1 MKAADGLIQYKTV
14 GIPEQ
19 KLPDIVKPGVIAG
32 HLTRKAAQLTG
43 LREGIPVAVGT
54 NDAAAA
60 QAGAGNT
67 KAGDMLIVSGSSEM
81 ISILTDKAVVND
93 KYYLRRAAADGLWQI
108 FAITASGLV
117 IDWFRREFY
126 KEMDET
132 TFYREALPAAIRQYY
147 STKVRFAPYIAG
159 IAKALC
165 RGRGFRSYPLTAP
178 GRSFGINS
186 CWNSQTDNNCY
197 RNFRL
202 FS

>member
-1 MKAADGLIQYKTV
+1 MQNSWYTGTETARYCKT
-14 GIPEQ
+14 GCHCRTSYEKGCPI
-19 KLPDIVKPGVIAG
+19 DRSSRGYS
-32 HLTRKAAQLTG
+32 
-43 LREGIPVAVGT
+43 VAVGT

-126 KEMDET
+126 KKWM
-132 TFYREALPAAIRQYY
+132 RQHFTGKRCQRL
-147 STKVRFAPYIAG
+147 SGILRHKKVRFAPYIAG
-159 IAKALC
+159 DRQSLMQ
-165 RGRGFRSYPLTAP
+165 RTGLLPVFTLDSTREDL
-178 GRSFGINS
+178 FGINS
-186 CWNSQTDNNCY
+186 CWNSETDNNCY

-202 FS
+202 FFLN